1 MKNFF
6 RRSPPAPET
15 AKSVSPSADD
25 EATEFER
32 IVLSC
37 KSTGDFMPT
46 WEKFLNTWFFVAVI
60 PRDSGPKTEDFQ
72 FQLLKSPQDGKA
84 CISISEKLQRLS
96 VTQGSQAIK
105 EVGGKLIAMLN
116 PEVGV
121 IIALSDGAF
130 GMPSDL
136 VGWLRASTQ
145 PTKP

>member
-6 RRSPPAPET
+6 RRSPPLPET
-15 AKSVSPSADD
+15 VKPVSPPAGE

-37 KSTGDFMPT
+37 KSTGDFMPA
-46 WEKFLNTWFFVAVI
+46 WDKFLNTWFFVSVI
-60 PRDSGPKTEDFQ
+60 PKDSGPQTKDFQ
-72 FQLLKSPQDGKA
+72 FQILRSPQDGKA

-96 VTQGSQAIK
+96 VIQGSQAIK

-121 IIALSDGAF
+121 LIALSEGAF
-130 GMPSDL
+130 GMPPDL

-145 PTKP
+145 PAKP